1 MHFVWYG
8 GTPPPRKEKD
18 PIMRTLTRC
27 LALILA
33 ASAAMPLM
41 AQQKR
46 ISPHETI
53 SAVIGDRHTGTRVTV
68 TYGRPYTADP
78 KTGAPRKIWGELVP
92 WDKAYRLGADEATL
106 LVLQNTMLIGDASVP
121 AGAYTLYI
129 VASQTGPSKLA
140 ISTVVG
146 KWGIPVD
153 EGHDLA
159 RVDLK
164 AETLPS
170 PVNQLTMAIENVPEG
185 GGVLKISWETTQFS
199 VALRQPAAH
208 IEFPAASPA
217 ATVRQR
223 VGLTDIEVVYSR
235 PSLRGR
241 VMIGGINPYG
251 EVWRTGANSA
261 TRISFSTPVVFGGA
275 PVDAGTYE
283 LFSIPDRDEWT
294 VILQKSTKQWGAYT
308 YDPKNDVVRVKA
320 TPTTRVEPVETFTM
334 GFTDL
339 TDESA
344 TFYLL
349 WDRVRVPVQ
358 IKVDVVGVLV
368 PQIKAAMAGTGR
380 KPYLQAAMFYLDHN
394 IDLPT
399 AAAWVDSAIAEKPDE
414 LFYYYYQKARILAA
428 MGDKAGA
435 QAAAQ
440 QSMDLAS
447 KQNGPVRDEYLRLNQ
462 AVTAGLQ

>member
-1 MHFVWYG
+1 
-8 GTPPPRKEKD
+8 
-18 PIMRTLTRC
+18 MRPLTRC
-27 LALILA
+27 LAFILA
-33 ASAAMPLM
+33 ASAALPLM

-46 ISPHETI
+46 ISPHETL
-53 SAVIGDRHTGTRVTV
+53 SAVIGDRRTGTRVTL

-78 KTGAPRKIWGELVP
+78 KTGTPRKVWGELVP
-92 WDKAYRLGADEATL
+92 WDKPYRLGADEATL
-106 LVLQNTMLIGDASVP
+106 LVLQRPLVVGTTLVP
-121 AGAYTLYI
+121 AGAYTLYL
-129 VASQTGPSKLA
+129 VPSQTGPSRLA
-140 ISTVVG
+140 ISTDIG

-153 EGHDLA
+153 EGNDLA

-164 AETLPS
+164 ADTLPS
-170 PVNQLTMAIENVPEG
+170 PVDQLTMAIDKSPEG
-185 GGVLKISWETTQFS
+185 GAVLKISWETMQFS

-223 VGLTDIEVVYSR
+223 LGLTDIEVVYSR

-275 PVDAGTYE
+275 AVDAGTYE
-283 LFSIPDRDEWT
+283 LFSIPNRDEWT
-294 VILQKSTKQWGAYT
+294 LILQKSTKQWGAYT

-320 TPTTRVEPVETFTM
+320 TPTTRVEPVETFTI
-334 GFTDL
+334 GFTDI

-349 WDRVRVPVQ
+349 WDRVRVPLEVR
-358 IKVDVVGVLV
+358 VDVAGVLV

-394 IDLPT
+394 IDLPS
-399 AAAWVDSAIAEKPDE
+399 ASAWIDAAIAEKPDE

-435 QAAAQ
+435 EAAAQ
-440 QSMDLAS
+440 QSIDLAA
-447 KQNGPVRDEYLRLNQ
+447 KENGPVKDEYLRLNE
-462 AVTAGLQ
+462 AVTAGLK